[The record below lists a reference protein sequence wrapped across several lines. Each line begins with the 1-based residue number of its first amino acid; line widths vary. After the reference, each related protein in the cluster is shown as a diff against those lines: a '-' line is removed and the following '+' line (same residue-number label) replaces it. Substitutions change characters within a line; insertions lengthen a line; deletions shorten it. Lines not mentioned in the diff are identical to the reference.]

1 MRLPAVLLLTVLALG
16 GAAVQARPAPS
27 WPAGLP
33 VYDHVVIVIE
43 ENKDYREIVGNPRA
57 PYLNDVL
64 LREGA
69 SFTRMYAEE
78 HNSEG
83 NYFWLFSGSNQGV
96 GFEDR
101 VPSAAVRADYPLTAP
116 NLASEL
122 IAAGRTF
129 AGYAEGLPAPG
140 STAVLAGTYARKHVP
155 YISFGNVPAA
165 CNQPFTAFPA
175 EGHFDQLPTVA
186 FVLPDLDDDMHNC
199 VPPTCASPDLGCCI
213 AKGDAWLRT
222 HLDAYLRWA
231 RTHNSL
237 LILTFD
243 ESDDRTGYAG
253 LTNPAMA
260 PGVLKPCRS
269 ADSLQLLQDIQNRIV
284 TIAAGAHIR
293 PGQYPEGRG
302 ITHVNLL
309 RTLEAMYGLPR
320 AGAQQPNAA
329 AWGLS
334 GDTIITDIF
343 QPQEA
348 RH

>member
-16 GAAVQARPAPS
+16 GAAAQGRPTPS

-69 SFTRMYAEE
+69 SFARMYAEE

-101 VPSAAVRADYPLTAP
+101 VPSAAVRADYPLAAP
-116 NLASEL
+116 NLASQL
-122 IAAGRTF
+122 IAAGRSFT
-129 AGYAEGLPAPG
+129 GYAEGLPAPG

-186 FVLPDLDDDMHNC
+186 FVLPDLDNDMHNC
-199 VPPTCASPDLGCCI
+199 VPPNCASPDLGCCI
-213 AKGDAWLRT
+213 TKGDTWLRI
-222 HLDAYLRWA
+222 HFDAYLRWA

-253 LTNPAMA
+253 LTNPALA
-260 PGVLKPCRS
+260 TGVLKSCRS
-269 ADSLQLLQDIQNRIV
+269 ADSLQLLRDIQNRIV

-334 GDTIITDIF
+334 GDTVITDIF
-343 QPQEA
+343 
-348 RH
+348 RR